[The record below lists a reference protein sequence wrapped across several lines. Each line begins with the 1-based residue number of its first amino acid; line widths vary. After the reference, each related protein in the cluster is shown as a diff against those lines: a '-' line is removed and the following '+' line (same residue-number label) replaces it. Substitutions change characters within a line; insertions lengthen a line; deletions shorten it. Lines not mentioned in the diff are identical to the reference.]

1 MKLLI
6 SACLYCILSQMA
18 FAEHP
23 SALAKIE
30 YLTESYP
37 PYNYFEN
44 GELKGIAIDLLNEV
58 LKQNDIEIQEV
69 SIRLLP
75 WPRAYKMLLKGSNHV
90 LFSTTRTQEREPLF
104 EWAGPI
110 TSTRIVLLAL
120 TENQIEIQ
128 SIDQLAN
135 YSIGTIKDDIGE
147 QLLLSLGV
155 PSKQIRQAHSAESLV
170 KMLNKGRIQLWAYEE
185 NVAHWYIASLSFPK
199 NRFTSVFTLEEREL
213 YYAFSKDTDPK
224 LISRFQNAIDRIK
237 IPLKQKKQSRY
248 QKSSPDINK
257 AHHSCPIKK
266 PIERCFMGFLK
277 ALNWLVKPV

>member
-37 PYNYFEN
+37 PYNYLEN
-44 GELKGIAIDLLNEV
+44 GELKGIAIDLLDEV
-58 LKQNDIEIQEV
+58 LQQDEIERQV
-69 SIRLLP
+69 AKIRLLP
-75 WPRAYKMLLKGSNHV
+75 WPRAYKMLLKGANHV

-110 TSTRIVLLAL
+110 TSTKIVLLAL

-155 PSKQIRQAHSAESLV
+155 SNKQIRQAHSAESLV

-185 NVAHWYIASLSFPK
+185 NVARWYIANSNLP
-199 NRFTSVFTLEEREL
+199 NNQFTSVFTLKESEL
-213 YYAFSKDTDPK
+213 YYAFSKDVDPK
-224 LISRFQNAIDRIK
+224 LISRFQNAIDKIK
-237 IPLKQKKQSRY
+237 LPVKKESQSRY
-248 QKSSPDINK
+248 QKILS
-257 AHHSCPIKK
+257 
-266 PIERCFMGFLK
+266 RYQ
-277 ALNWLVKPV
+277 